1 MRFMGKK
8 FSYIHWFIHNV
19 PSSLRMRLFHKGKRT
34 DRFIKEKDI
43 TMEKS
48 DALLCS
54 YIDSGKPFC
63 AIRFGAV
70 ELSCLNN
77 HEKIELGF
85 KKSYKGSVQYSMK
98 NNAGY
103 FPVDQPSLQRYG
115 DVLLPLLKGTDI
127 LGISG
132 VHMEEYFKIHY
143 CMEAK
148 IALYEAM
155 EPLQGSWSSHLKG
168 KKVLVISP
176 FEEDILSQ
184 YSKRESL
191 FPKDSNIL
199 PEFTLLTI
207 AAPLTCADAKP
218 ESTDF
223 FAELEKMEK
232 AMERLDFDIALIG
245 AGAYGSFLALKAKS
259 LGKQAI
265 QTGGATMTLFGIMG
279 RRWETRPH
287 VAQYK
292 NSSWI
297 RPSKKPE
304 GYSKIEKGAYW

>member
-1 MRFMGKK
+1 MGKK
-8 FSYIHWFIHNV
+8 LSYIHWFIHNA
-19 PSSLRMRLFHKGKRT
+19 PSSLRMRFFRKGKRT
-34 DRFIKEKDI
+34 DRFMDEKGI
-43 TMEKS
+43 TLSQS
-48 DALLCS
+48 DALICS
-54 YIDSGKPFC
+54 YIDSDKPFC

-85 KKSYKGSVQYSMK
+85 KKSYKGSVAYSMK

-103 FPVDQPSLQRYG
+103 FPVDQASLQRYG
-115 DVLLPLLKGTDI
+115 DALLPLLEQTDI

-132 VHMEEYFKIHY
+132 VHMEEYFKLHY
-143 CMEAK
+143 CPQAK

-155 EPLQGSWSSHLKG
+155 EPLRGNWSSHLKG
-168 KKVLVISP
+168 KRVLVISP
-176 FEEDILSQ
+176 FVEDIRAQ
-184 YSKRESL
+184 YEKRESL
-191 FPKDSNIL
+191 FPKGSSIL

-207 AAPLTCADAKP
+207 PSPLTCADAKP
-218 ESTDF
+218 TKKDF
-223 FAELEKMEK
+223 FEELGEMEK
-232 AMERLDFDIALIG
+232 AMERMDFDIALIG

-279 RRWETRPH
+279 RRWENRPH

>member
-1 MRFMGKK
+1 MGKK
-8 FSYIHWFIHNV
+8 LSYIHWFVHNV
-19 PSSLRMRLFHKGKRT
+19 PSSLRMRFFHKGKRT
-34 DRFIKEKDI
+34 DRFMGEKGIDLSS
-43 TMEKS
+43 S

-85 KKSYKGSVQYSMK
+85 KKSYKSAVSYSMK

-103 FPVDQPSLQRYG
+103 FPVDQASLKHYG
-115 DVLLPLLKGTDI
+115 DELLPLLKETDI

-132 VHMEEYFKIHY
+132 VHMEEYFKLHY
-143 CMEAK
+143 CPNAK

-155 EPLQGSWSSHLKG
+155 EPLHGSWSSHLKG

-176 FEEDILSQ
+176 FDEDISSQ
-184 YSKRESL
+184 YLKRESL
-191 FPKDSNIL
+191 FPQDSCIL
-199 PEFTLLTI
+199 PEFTLLTLP
-207 AAPLTCADAKP
+207 APLTCADAKP
-218 ESTDF
+218 ASKSF
-223 FAELEKMEK
+223 FEELERMEK
-232 AMERLDFDIALIG
+232 QMESMDFDIALIG

-304 GYSKIEKGAYW
+304 GYVKIEKGAYW

>member
-1 MRFMGKK
+1 MGKRL
-8 FSYIHWFIHNV
+8 SYIHWFIHNV
-19 PSSLRMRLFHKGKRT
+19 PSSLGMRLFHKAKRT
-34 DRFIKEKDI
+34 DRFMGRKGIDL
-43 TMEKS
+43 TSS
-48 DALLCS
+48 DALIRS
-54 YIDSGKPFC
+54 YIDAEKPFC

-85 KKSYKGSVQYSMK
+85 KKSYKPAVAYSMK

-103 FPVDQPSLQRYG
+103 FPVDQLSLKRYG
-115 DVLLPLLKGTDI
+115 DALLPLLGETDI

-132 VHMEEYFKIHY
+132 VHMEEYFKLHY
-143 CMEAK
+143 CPEAD

-155 EPLQGSWSSHLKG
+155 EPLRGSWSTHLKG

-184 YSKRESL
+184 YKKRESL
-191 FPKDSNIL
+191 FPKESNIL

-207 AAPLTCADAKP
+207 PSPLTCAEAKP
-218 ESTDF
+218 SSKDF
-223 FAELEKMEK
+223 FEELNKMEM
-232 AMERLDFDIALIG
+232 AMENTDFDIALIG

-279 RRWETRPH
+279 RRWENRPH

-304 GYSKIEKGAYW
+304 GYAKIEKGAYW